1 MLNEPVDT
9 IADVADLEDRLSR
22 PTPALVEAMA
32 RVDGDVLVLGAAGKM
47 GPTLARMARRGFDH
61 AGVRRR
67 VIGVSRFS
75 EPGLQARLES
85 WGVQTV
91 ACDLLDPA
99 QLAQLPDIPNVVFMA
114 GMKFGSTGSEAL
126 TWAMNAHLP
135 ALVAQKFRQA
145 RIVAFGSG
153 NVYGLSPIAL
163 GGSLES
169 DRLNPVGEY
178 AMSCVGRERMFEHF
192 SRVHGTK
199 VTLVR
204 LNYACELRYGVLVDL
219 ARKVWEGRS
228 VDLSMGAFN
237 AIWQADAN
245 AAALRSF
252 EDAASPPLV
261 LNVAGPEMLS
271 VRRVCQQF
279 GDLFGKPVT
288 FEGSESPDALL
299 SNGERAHALYGY
311 PEVSAGRLI
320 QWVADWVSRGGA
332 LSNKPTHF
340 EARDGRF

>member
-1 MLNEPVDT
+1 MPNQPVDT
-9 IADVADLEDRLSR
+9 IADIADLEDRLSR
-22 PTPALVEAMA
+22 PTAGLVEAMS
-32 RVDGDVLVLGAAGKM
+32 RLDGDVMVLGAAGKM
-47 GPTLARMARRGFDH
+47 GPTLARMARRAFDQ
-61 AGVRRR
+61 AGQRRR

-75 EPGLQARLES
+75 EPGLQSRLDS

-91 ACDLLDPA
+91 AADLLDPG
-99 QLAQLPDIPNVVFMA
+99 QLAQLPDVANIVFMA
-114 GMKFGSTGSEAL
+114 GMKFGSTGNEAL
-126 TWAMNAHLP
+126 TWAMNVHLP
-135 ALVAQKFRQA
+135 ALVAQRFRHS
-145 RIVAFGSG
+145 RIVAFGTG

-169 DRLNPVGEY
+169 DPLNPVGEY

-192 SRVHGTK
+192 SRVNGTK
-199 VTLVR
+199 VSLVR

-228 VDLSMGAFN
+228 VDLAMGAFN

-252 EDAASPPLV
+252 EDASSPPLV
-261 LNVAGPEMLS
+261 LNLAGSETLS

-279 GDLFGKPVT
+279 GELFGKPVA

-299 SNGERAHALYGY
+299 SNGQRVHALYGY
-311 PEVSAGRLI
+311 PEVPAGRLI

>member
-1 MLNEPVDT
+1 MSTEPIDT

-22 PTPALVEAMA
+22 PPPALIEAMS
-32 RVDGDVLVLGAAGKM
+32 RLQGDLLVLGAAGKM
-47 GPTLARMARRGFDH
+47 GPTLARMARRAFDQ
-61 AGVRRR
+61 ADLPRR

-75 EPGLQARLES
+75 EPGLQDRLES
-85 WGVQTV
+85 WGVQTI
-91 ACDLLDPA
+91 AADLLDPA
-99 QLAQLPDIPNVVFMA
+99 QVAQLPDIANVVFMA
-114 GMKFGSTGSEAL
+114 GMKFGSTGNEAL
-126 TWAMNAHLP
+126 TWAMNVHLP
-135 ALVAQKFRQA
+135 ALVAQKFPRS
-145 RIVAFGSG
+145 RIVAFGTG
-153 NVYGLSPIAL
+153 NVYGLSPISL

-169 DRLNPVGEY
+169 DPLNPTGEY

-192 SRVHGTK
+192 SRVNGTK
-199 VTLVR
+199 MSLIR

-228 VDLSMGAFN
+228 VDLAMGAFN

-252 EDAASPPLV
+252 EDASSPPLI
-261 LNVAGPEMLS
+261 LNLAGPETLS

-279 GDLFGKPVT
+279 GELFGKPAA
-288 FEGSESPDALL
+288 FEGCESPDALL
-299 SNGERAHALYGY
+299 SNGQRVHTAYGY
-311 PEVSAGRLI
+311 PEVPVGRLI
-320 QWVADWVSRGGA
+320 RWVADWVSGGGT